1 MWGRVGGKERERG
14 NGVDYL
20 VKVAGLE
27 SVSKESDI
35 LPEWHKTSFKM
46 SHLAVDLIKGW
57 ETCRLGK
64 ILKL

>member
-1 MWGRVGGKERERG
+1 MRGREGRRERG
-14 NGVDYL
+14 EADYL

-46 SHLAVDLIKGW
+46 IHLAVDLIKGGGN
-57 ETCRLGK
+57 RLGK
-64 ILKL
+64 FFKL